1 MSRTRLRELDITIGR
16 FPTGRYNAITDVA
29 GVTVGHRT
37 LISDQPK
44 VARTGVTVILPR
56 GEATRQDFCFAGW
69 HSLNGCGEM
78 TGLLWVED
86 SGMLMS
92 PIALTNTS
100 QVGLVRDALTQYALE
115 RYAGSGYWLPVAG
128 ETWDGWLNDASA
140 YHVTK
145 EDVFAALDAAA
156 SGPVAEGN
164 VGGGTG
170 MICHDF
176 KGGIGTSSRLV
187 ALGESGYVI
196 GSLVQTNYG
205 DRHLLRVDGVPVG
218 RLIGPDLVPLPWTE
232 QPLSSSILVVIATDA
247 PLNPTQCRRLAQR
260 ATVGLAR
267 VGGYGDSFSGDIFL
281 AFSTGSHLPRA
292 AEGPQAVQVLSAGDM
307 GSLFEATAEAVEE
320 SILNALVA
328 AETMTG
334 YQGHKAWALPLD
346 ELKRVMALYR
356 PTL

>member
-1 MSRTRLRELDITIGR
+1 MGRARLRDLGITIGR
-16 FPTGRYNAITDVA
+16 FPTGRYNAITDVP

-37 LISDQPK
+37 LIYDQPS
-44 VARTGVTVILPR
+44 VARTGVTAILPR
-56 GEATRQDFCFAGW
+56 GESSRQDFCFAGW

-78 TGLLWVED
+78 TGLLWVDD

-92 PIALTNTS
+92 PIGLTNTA
-100 QVGLVRDALTQYALE
+100 QVGLVRDAITQYALE
-115 RYAGSGYWLPVAG
+115 KYAGAGYWLPVAG
-128 ETWDGWLNDASA
+128 ETWDGWLNDTSA
-140 YHVTK
+140 YPITK
-145 EDVFAALDAAA
+145 EDVYAALDAAA

-187 ALGESGYVI
+187 ALRESTYVL
-196 GSLVQTNYG
+196 GVLVQANYG

-218 RLIGPDLVPLPWTE
+218 RTIGPDVAPLPWT
-232 QPLSSSILVVIATDA
+232 QPPLSSSILVIIATDA
-247 PLNPTQCRRLAQR
+247 PLMPTQCRRLAQR

-281 AFSTGSHLPRA
+281 AFATGSHLARSGD
-292 AEGPQAVQVLSAGDM
+292 GPQAVQVLSPGDM
-307 GSLFEATAEAVEE
+307 GPFFEATAEAVEE

-334 YQGHKAWALPLD
+334 YMGHTAYALPLD
-346 ELKRVMALYR
+346 ELRRVMALYR
-356 PTL
+356 PKL